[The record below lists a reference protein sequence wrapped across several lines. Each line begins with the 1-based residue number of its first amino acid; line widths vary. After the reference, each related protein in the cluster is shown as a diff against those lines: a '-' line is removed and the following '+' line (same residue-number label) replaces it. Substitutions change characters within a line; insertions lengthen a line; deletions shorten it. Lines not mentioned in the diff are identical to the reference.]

1 MYTLALG
8 VVVQGWGNVPFPLS
22 CAGGT
27 QRLPRVIGVS
37 LAKELIFAARVVD
50 GTEACRLGLV
60 SHSVEQNKSG
70 DAAYLRALE
79 LAREINPQV
88 RKLSTPLVGRS
99 VLTYGRMPGLL
110 EFEVINYNFKKKIR
124 AWRKFHET
132 YRIFSVWLHDL
143 TDEQSF

>member
-1 MYTLALG
+1 MPYPIQ
-8 VVVQGWGNVPFPLS
+8 VSHVP

-50 GTEACRLGLV
+50 GTEALQMGLV
-60 SHSVEQNKSG
+60 SHSVEQNDSG

-88 RKLSTPLVGRS
+88 KRPHNQQAD
-99 VLTYGRMPGLL
+99 Y
-110 EFEVINYNFKKKIR
+110 EIHY
-124 AWRKFHET
+124 
-132 YRIFSVWLHDL
+132 
-143 TDEQSF
+143 EQPT

>member
-1 MYTLALG
+1 MYQW
-8 VVVQGWGNVPFPLS
+8 VRPYSIQVSPVP

-50 GTEACRLGLV
+50 GTQAQQMGLV
-60 SHSVEQNKSG
+60 SHSVEQNDSG

-88 RKLSTPLVGRS
+88 RRS
-99 VLTYGRMPGLL
+99 C
-110 EFEVINYNFKKKIR
+110 N
-124 AWRKFHET
+124 
-132 YRIFSVWLHDL
+132 
-143 TDEQSF
+143 

>member
-1 MYTLALG
+1 MGDVPPKFFFTLL
-8 VVVQGWGNVPFPLS
+8 F

-60 SHSVEQNKSG
+60 NHSVEQNNSG

-88 RKLSTPLVGRS
+88 P
-99 VLTYGRMPGLL
+99 RMP
-110 EFEVINYNFKKKIR
+110 Y
-124 AWRKFHET
+124 
-132 YRIFSVWLHDL
+132 
-143 TDEQSF
+143 

>member
-1 MYTLALG
+1 M
-8 VVVQGWGNVPFPLS
+8 
-22 CAGGT
+22 
-27 QRLPRVIGVS
+27 IGVS

-88 RKLSTPLVGRS
+88 RKLSTLLVGRW
-99 VLTYGRMPGLL
+99 VLTYGRMLGLL
-110 EFEVINYNFKKKIR
+110 EFEVINYNFKKK
-124 AWRKFHET
+124 
-132 YRIFSVWLHDL
+132 
-143 TDEQSF
+143 

>member
-1 MYTLALG
+1 MEQGARTQTLSTMRSVSRITVINLCSIL
-8 VVVQGWGNVPFPLS
+8 VCLHFCV
-22 CAGGT
+22 GGT

-50 GTEACRLGLV
+50 GTEACRLGLA

-88 RKLSTPLVGRS
+88 T
-99 VLTYGRMPGLL
+99 LTSKPFIKEIHTLRGKQNCGECHGQTRLYA
-110 EFEVINYNFKKKIR
+110 F
-124 AWRKFHET
+124 
-132 YRIFSVWLHDL
+132 
-143 TDEQSF
+143 